1 MEEWRDVIGYEG
13 AYQVSSLGRVK
24 SLRRS
29 AKIRGGRVRN
39 IKTRFL
45 MPSKDRGGYL
55 MVALS
60 INDTKKTR
68 RVHQL
73 VAVAFLDH
81 ITCGHKFVVN
91 HKNFDRVDNRV
102 DNLEIITQRKNSN
115 RKHLNSTSKY
125 VGVCWNKRDN
135 KWRSTITVNGKSCNL
150 GGYSSELEASKA
162 YQNKLMEIN

>member
-45 MPSKDRGGYL
+45 MPSKDRGGY
-55 MVALS
+55 
-60 INDTKKTR
+60 
-68 RVHQL
+68 
-73 VAVAFLDH
+73 
-81 ITCGHKFVVN
+81 
-91 HKNFDRVDNRV
+91 
-102 DNLEIITQRKNSN
+102 
-115 RKHLNSTSKY
+115 
-125 VGVCWNKRDN
+125 
-135 KWRSTITVNGKSCNL
+135 
-150 GGYSSELEASKA
+150 SSELEASKA